1 MYVFYEV
8 LSIVI
13 FLIINS
19 KLTPDSEQIKEY
31 KHNYFLGGCGELDKP
46 PLPYFTPLI
55 FMTYALQNACL
66 NGCAYLTIPVAMYI
80 SLYFHKIGT
89 PTHDNTTRDSLK
101 STVLRVIVFCL
112 ISITAALPALLIKLE
127 YVGSPIIIM
136 LVNIIVPGAIV
147 SFVLIAGT
155 YDRIIEKF
163 Q

>member
-31 KHNYFLGGCGELDKP
+31 KHNYFLGGCGELD
-46 PLPYFTPLI
+46 
-55 FMTYALQNACL
+55 MTYALQNACL